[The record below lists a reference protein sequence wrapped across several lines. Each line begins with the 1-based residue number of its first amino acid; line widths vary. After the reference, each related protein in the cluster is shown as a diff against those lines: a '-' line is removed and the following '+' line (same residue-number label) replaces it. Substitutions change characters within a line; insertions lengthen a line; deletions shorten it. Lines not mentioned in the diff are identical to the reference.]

1 MKTINGKLVSL
12 NPTKDH
18 RLGSEFDLFY
28 GETGESEPQVDEIQ
42 AVRLT
47 IQVLEQ
53 KLTDLE
59 TEKIDQ
65 INRQVS
71 QMKTEMSRRLIALTV
86 ASAIGFIGLGI
97 WIGVKANPTTSEV
110 NYPTSIESIE

>member
-1 MKTINGKLVSL
+1 MKTINGKLVNL
-12 NPTKDH
+12 NPTKSPNF
-18 RLGSEFDLFY
+18 GSEFDLFY
-28 GETGESEPQVDEIQ
+28 GETEESDTQVDEIQ

-59 TEKIDQ
+59 AEKIGE
-65 INRQVS
+65 INRQVN
-71 QMKTEMSRRLIALTV
+71 QIKTQMSRRLIALTV

-97 WIGVKANPTTSEV
+97 WIGVKANPSTSEV
-110 NYPTSIESIE
+110 NYPTSIESLK